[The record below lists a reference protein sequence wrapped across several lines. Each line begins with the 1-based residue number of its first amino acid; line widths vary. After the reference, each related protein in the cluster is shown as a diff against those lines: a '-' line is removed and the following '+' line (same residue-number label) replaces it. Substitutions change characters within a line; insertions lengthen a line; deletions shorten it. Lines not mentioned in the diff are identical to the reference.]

1 MVRAEEVKP
10 NEVLAEIILSKK
22 VGTSHVRLA
31 GDLISVDAQ
40 LSMAAVESGGLP
52 LEQMADIAE
61 AVLPLEEA
69 FIQAWEE
76 VNSEP
81 GFEESFPK
89 LKELERVLRNAVEGI
104 IEIAQ
109 RHQLSVSRTHL
120 D

>member
-1 MVRAEEVKP
+1 MRAEEVNP
-10 NEVLAEIILSKK
+10 DEILAEIILSKK
-22 VGTSHVRLA
+22 VGTAHVRLI

-40 LSMAAVESGGLP
+40 LSIAALQSGGLP

-61 AVLPLEEA
+61 AVLPLEGA
-69 FIQAWEE
+69 YIQAWDE

-81 GFEESFPK
+81 GFEESMPK
-89 LKELERVLRNAVEGI
+89 LQELERALRNAVEGI

-109 RHQLSVSRTHL
+109 RYQLSVSRTYL